1 MSKHRFAA
9 SLMELVKLFIF
20 IFFFFLLFFIQYSVA
35 DLQVHGSFGGDI
47 FLNSPR
53 NSMKAKK

>member
-20 IFFFFLLFFIQYSVA
+20 YFFFFLIQYSVA
-35 DLQVHGSFGGDI
+35 DLQVHGSFEGDI
-47 FLNSPR
+47 FLNSP
-53 NSMKAKK
+53 